1 MLSIS
6 CESHLIRHSG
16 TGRRFEDTQRALGR
30 HSGTWKLRGHWALG
44 HSKST
49 RRTLG
54 PLRHLGTRALKVLA
68 HTGTWALEALHLAD
82 SEL

>member
-16 TGRRFEDTQRALGR
+16 TGGTFEDTQRALGR

-44 HSKST
+44 HSEST
-49 RRTLG
+49 RRTPGHLKDLGTQTLRALRHSGTHLG
-54 PLRHLGTRALKVLA
+54 P
-68 HTGTWALEALHLAD
+68 
-82 SEL
+82 

>member
-44 HSKST
+44 HLKST
-49 RRTLG
+49 RRTSGHLKDLG
-54 PLRHLGTRALKVLA
+54 TQTLRALRHLGP
-68 HTGTWALEALHLAD
+68 
-82 SEL
+82 